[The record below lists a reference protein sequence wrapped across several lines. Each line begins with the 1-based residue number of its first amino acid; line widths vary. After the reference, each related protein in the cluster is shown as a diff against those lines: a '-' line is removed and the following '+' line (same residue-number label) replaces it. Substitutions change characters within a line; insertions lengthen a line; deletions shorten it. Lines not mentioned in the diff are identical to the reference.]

1 MGARV
6 NVAGPTAEPSR
17 YLVELEPPEA
27 GWDDIQALVARSRA
41 AAEELR
47 RSGSAVRFLRS
58 VFVPEDGTVYLL
70 FEGPSESAVREAVSH
85 AGLGVEGVVASLQL
99 EIEHADQGGQS

>member
-17 YLVELEPPEA
+17 YLVELEPPDA
-27 GWDDIQALVARSRA
+27 GWDDLQALVARFRLASR
-41 AAEELR
+41 
-47 RSGSAVRFLRS
+47 GTVVRFLRS